1 MDDEIDVKL
10 EALSIALRGWLNSEE
25 SEMKVQQIEEI
36 TQKIKEL
43 QALK

>member
-25 SEMKVQQIEEI
+25 SEMKV
-36 TQKIKEL
+36 
-43 QALK
+43 